1 MIIGSNL
8 LRLIP
13 TTAPVAHRAIL
24 DLRGSQASQFL
35 NGILATVVHATPKG
49 PFFSAFL
56 HAQAGLFFFK
66 VYFVIK
72 SSMLHQGR
80 VLYDVFIYPYEPVSG
95 QNGYLIEY
103 DSRPSEAPP
112 LLSMLKRYVL
122 RS

>member
-13 TTAPVAHRAIL
+13 TTAPVAHRAVL

-72 SSMLHQGR
+72 SSIIR
-80 VLYDVFIYPYEPVSG
+80 DESFTT
-95 QNGYLIEY
+95 YLSILM
-103 DSRPSEAPP
+103 SPSAARMAI
-112 LLSMLKRYVL
+112 S
-122 RS
+122 